1 MGVAYKNLARKLDFS
16 QMPLSRSGVDY
27 ECGMFRSDWSDWS
40 DFWLWMQP
48 LCYTEYIPY
57 GGRPVLLLSIFCIQ
71 RLMLP
76 SEAAEDNL
84 AKQDLPNLKVGF
96 FSQLISSL
104 FKLAMTT
111 TMSTEDVKSSPHL
124 GQLSLPSL
132 PGR

>member
-1 MGVAYKNLARKLDFS
+1 
-16 QMPLSRSGVDY
+16 
-27 ECGMFRSDWSDWS
+27 
-40 DFWLWMQP
+40 
-48 LCYTEYIPY
+48 
-57 GGRPVLLLSIFCIQ
+57 
-71 RLMLP
+71 MLP

-96 FSQLISSL
+96 FNQLISSL